1 MEIIIK
7 RDDLLKVLLKTQG
20 IVEKRNVMSILENVL
35 IDAKTD
41 RMDYA
46 ATNLEVGIY
55 GNCEVQTIKEG
66 GVVLLAKKTLE
77 IVREL
82 PEEKVSLKLKESAQG
97 GGSIEIVCGKAVF
110 NLIGMDPKEF
120 PSLPTHEDVNLFPV
134 DIDKIREMIKKTIFA
149 ASLDEKRH
157 NLNGVFFEK
166 TGKTIRMVATDGHR
180 LSMMEKEDIEMED
193 FKLDKGIIFPRKGLN
208 ELKRILEEDK
218 ESKKV
223 YIGIKDNNCVFKIER
238 LSMVMRLL
246 EGEFPDYRSL
256 IPKDNDKRFVI
267 NKSRFINSL
276 RRVSLISEERL
287 KPVKFYISTGKI
299 GLRASNADYGEAYDE
314 MELDYRGPDL
324 MIAFNAGYF
333 VEALNV
339 LDGEE
344 VLIELKDA
352 LSPTVLKSSNSSHIS
367 IIMPM
372 RA

>member
-1 MEIIIK
+1 MEIIIE
-7 RDDLLKVLLKTQG
+7 REDLLKVLLKAQG
-20 IVEKRNVMSILENVL
+20 IIEKRNVMSILENIL
-35 IDAKTD
+35 IDAKAD

-55 GNCEVQTIKEG
+55 GSCEVQTIKEG
-66 GVVLLAKKTLE
+66 RVVLLAKKTLE

-82 PEEKVSLKLKESAQG
+82 PEERISLKLKESTQG
-97 GGSIEIVCGKAVF
+97 GGSTEIVCGKAVF
-110 NLIGMDPKEF
+110 NLISMDPKEF
-120 PSLPTHEDVNLFPV
+120 PSLPIYEDVDLFSV

-166 TGKTIRMVATDGHR
+166 AGKIIRMVATDGHR
-180 LSMMEKEDIEMED
+180 LSMMEKEDVEIEG

-208 ELKRILEEDK
+208 ELKKILEDDK
-218 ESKKV
+218 DNKKV
-223 YIGIKDNNCVFKIER
+223 YIGIKDNNCVFKVDR
-238 LSMVMRLL
+238 LSMVMRLI
-246 EGEFPDYRSL
+246 EGEFPDYRRL
-256 IPKDNDKRFVI
+256 IPDDNDKKFVI
-267 NKSRFINSL
+267 NKGRFINSL
-276 RRVSLISEERL
+276 KRVSLVSEERL

-314 MELDYRGPDL
+314 MEIDYRGPDL
-324 MIAFNAGYF
+324 MMAFNAGYF
-333 VEALNV
+333 VEVLNI

-352 LSPTVLKSSNSSHIS
+352 LSPAVLKSKNGSHIS
-367 IIMPM
+367 VIMPM